1 MKKIQIST
9 IQQTADVQV
18 ISLNAYFIAKAI
30 KAEVA
35 MKNALKGNKKVSK
48 DENGEERE
56 VDLRDIVGSKG
67 KNKEENNK

>member
-1 MKKIQIST
+1 MEKG
-9 IQQTADVQV
+9 
-18 ISLNAYFIAKAI
+18 
-30 KAEVA
+30 
-35 MKNALKGNKKVSK
+35 KNTENGWDINDMNGEPKVRHSMSVFAVVK